1 MKNTTHMTDT
11 ATLAEIGERLAQHR
25 LGRNLTQ
32 AELAKEAGV
41 SKRTV
46 LRLEAGESTQLTN
59 LIRIIRALGLL
70 GNLDAFVP
78 PPVSSPVE
86 ALRTQGKKRKRAS
99 PRSNQSE
106 LEEKDWTW
114 GDDNDDNDDGDEH
127 SGDGGQA

>member
-11 ATLAEIGERLAQHR
+11 AALAEIGERLAQYR

-86 ALRTQGKKRKRAS
+86 ELRMQGKKRKRAS
-99 PRSNQSE
+99 PRSNQAESA
-106 LEEKDWTW
+106 EKDWTW
-114 GDDNDDNDDGDEH
+114 GDDNDDDDEH

>member
-1 MKNTTHMTDT
+1 MKNIIHMTDT
-11 ATLAEIGERLAQHR
+11 AVLAEIGERLAQHR

-32 AELAKEAGV
+32 AELAHEAGV

-78 PPVSSPVE
+78 PSASSPVE
-86 ALRTQGKKRKRAS
+86 QLRTQGKKRKRAS
-99 PRSNQSE
+99 PRSNQSDSD
-106 LEEKDWTW
+106 EKDWTW
-114 GDDNDDNDDGDEH
+114 GDESDDDGDQ
-127 SGDGGQA
+127 S

>member
-1 MKNTTHMTDT
+1 MTDT
-11 ATLAEIGERLAQHR
+11 AALAELGKRLAQHR

-32 AELAKEAGV
+32 AELAHEAGV

-86 ALRTQGKKRKRAS
+86 QLRTQGKKRKRAS
-99 PRSNQSE
+99 SRSNQSE
-106 LEEKDWTW
+106 PAEKDWTW
-114 GDDNDDNDDGDEH
+114 GDESDDDGD
-127 SGDGGQA
+127 QL